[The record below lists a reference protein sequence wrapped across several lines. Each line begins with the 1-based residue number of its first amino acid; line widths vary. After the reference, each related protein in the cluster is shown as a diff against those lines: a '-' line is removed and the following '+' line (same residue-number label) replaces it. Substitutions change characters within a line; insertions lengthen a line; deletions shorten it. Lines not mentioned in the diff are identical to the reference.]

1 MDGQVTNPTGEA
13 AANPSQVEAG
23 APAPSGSQY
32 RTGML
37 VSVPHPGI
45 PDDEDQ
51 PGGQQA
57 GATTPTAQRSARG
70 PNRPGPARPHQ
81 EPPRANLEDG
91 GAGEDPGDTG
101 QPADSGQEPAP
112 YKVLDYKGRQVPV
125 RDEAELLRLAQQG
138 FDYTVK
144 TQMLAPHLADLRA
157 IAALKADPARA
168 AQLQALLSGQA
179 LPTGDGAP
187 SQAGPAAP
195 KLPVIYVRDPQG
207 NILRGEDGQ
216 PVKADPTFVH
226 AIKDYV
232 DALGLESKAGP
243 ATLTPELAAIT
254 TQVQVGKVS
263 AYVKETYGREDFSS
277 AIPLIQEAMVAQ
289 GITAG
294 DPRDNPTTWL
304 SIYNHLALT
313 NGLPAPG
320 RPAPGAAPDPGQ
332 QPSSKRANKSDIK
345 AAAQT
350 PARDNSPRPKQ
361 DFDQAIKRAKE
372 NGTLANW
379 TQAVGLVI
387 SHPGLEE

>member
-1 MDGQVTNPTGEA
+1 
-13 AANPSQVEAG
+13 
-23 APAPSGSQY
+23 
-32 RTGML
+32 
-37 VSVPHPGI
+37 
-45 PDDEDQ
+45 
-51 PGGQQA
+51 
-57 GATTPTAQRSARG
+57 
-70 PNRPGPARPHQ
+70 
-81 EPPRANLEDG
+81 
-91 GAGEDPGDTG
+91 
-101 QPADSGQEPAP
+101 
-112 YKVLDYKGRQVPV
+112 
-125 RDEAELLRLAQQG
+125 LLRLAQQG